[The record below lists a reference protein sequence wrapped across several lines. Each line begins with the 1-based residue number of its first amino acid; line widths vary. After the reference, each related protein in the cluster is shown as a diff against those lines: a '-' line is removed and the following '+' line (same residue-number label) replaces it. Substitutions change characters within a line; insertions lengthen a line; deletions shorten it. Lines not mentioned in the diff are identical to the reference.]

1 MSEMKLIMES
11 WRTFLREQED
21 PPPQPQSIRQRA
33 IGGLKSIRNKLAK
46 GFDKL
51 DGALQQDY
59 CEKKFPQL
67 LSAQGDIETW
77 GDLLATLNC
86 GIQYKN
92 RKAFFDILTN
102 QIPGINAAKE
112 VFSKA
117 NDSADFILK
126 MYQVDDDDR
135 PEGNLSKL
143 DMDDYVTKML
153 DAKVETEFIK
163 SLIVSIG
170 QKPPDARIDPDW
182 DITQEI
188 EKYLRDSNSGRTVVV
203 PDST

>member
-1 MSEMKLIMES
+1 MKLIMES

-21 PPPQPQSIRQRA
+21 PPPEPQSIRQRA
-33 IGGLKSIRNKLAK
+33 IGGLKSIRDKLAK
-46 GFDKL
+46 GFDKI
-51 DGALQQDY
+51 DGHLQQDY

-92 RKAFFDILTN
+92 RKAFFDVLTN

-112 VFSKA
+112 VFSQA
-117 NDSADFILK
+117 SDSADFILK

-135 PEGNLSKL
+135 PDGNLSKL

-153 DAKVETEFIK
+153 DAKVETAFIK

-170 QKPPDARIDPDW
+170 QKKPDDRIDPDW
-182 DITQEI
+182 DITQEV
-188 EKYLRDSNSGRTVVV
+188 EKYLRDNNSGRTVEV
-203 PDST
+203 PDNT